1 MDGVEVPVL
10 TDDPSTIDALKSVS
24 GPGVHR
30 FTATLVT
37 AAAATLEVHVL
48 GMKLGHL
55 DDSVSARYLPFVL
68 EAYDLGREPR
78 CVAILDLVDG
88 ASALTVELLPGLR

>member
-10 TDDPSTIDALKSVS
+10 TDDPSTVDAIKSVS

-30 FTATLVT
+30 FTATLV
-37 AAAATLEVHVL
+37 AAAADSLEVHVH

>member
-1 MDGVEVPVL
+1 ML
-10 TDDPSTIDALKSVS
+10 TDDPSTVDALKSVN

-30 FTATLVT
+30 FVATLVASPT
-37 AAAATLEVHVL
+37 DVLEVHVH

-55 DDSVSARYLPFVL
+55 DEAVSERFLPSVMA
-68 EAYDLGREPR
+68 AYDDGREPR

-88 ASALTVELLPGLR
+88 ASALTVELSRELR